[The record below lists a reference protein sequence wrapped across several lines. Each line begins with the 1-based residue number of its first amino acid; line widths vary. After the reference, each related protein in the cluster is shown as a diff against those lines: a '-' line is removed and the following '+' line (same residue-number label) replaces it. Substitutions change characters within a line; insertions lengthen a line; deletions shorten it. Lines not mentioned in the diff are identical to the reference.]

1 MMLDCSFSLN
11 VDLSQ
16 LLKLYIFRGRLNKLR
31 ASPDPSPDG
40 LACLLGWPKAGERE
54 IRRLLNELQN
64 PFDTSRRERLCCNA
78 TSLPRRSA
86 SC

>member
-31 ASPDPSPDG
+31 GSPDPSPDG
-40 LACLLGWPKAGERE
+40 LGLLIG
-54 IRRLLNELQN
+54 L
-64 PFDTSRRERLCCNA
+64 D
-78 TSLPRRSA
+78 
-86 SC
+86 